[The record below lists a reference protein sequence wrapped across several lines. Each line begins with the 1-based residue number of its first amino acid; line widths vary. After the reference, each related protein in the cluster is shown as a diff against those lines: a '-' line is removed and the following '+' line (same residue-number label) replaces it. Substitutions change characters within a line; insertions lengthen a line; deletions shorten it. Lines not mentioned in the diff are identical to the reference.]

1 MRPARARSAISS
13 ASRIA
18 AWNTCSSCLLYTSAT
33 SGSGPVNVSL
43 KPPDPGPYRIRANFS
58 GAQSDAG
65 ATDVQA
71 FAFGPGVIDW
81 GGAQTTTV
89 DVHLDKKTYKVGES
103 AKVLIASPFDRS
115 DVYVAVVRNDVLY
128 ATTLHDVKGA
138 PTRCV

>member
-1 MRPARARSAISS
+1 
-13 ASRIA
+13 
-18 AWNTCSSCLLYTSAT
+18 L
-33 SGSGPVNVSL
+33 
-43 KPPDPGPYRIRANFS
+43 
-58 GAQSDAG
+58 
-65 ATDVQA
+65 
-71 FAFGPGVIDW
+71 

-138 PTRCV
+138 PTVRIPITPDMLPNAAVEAVVVRRGRISRR